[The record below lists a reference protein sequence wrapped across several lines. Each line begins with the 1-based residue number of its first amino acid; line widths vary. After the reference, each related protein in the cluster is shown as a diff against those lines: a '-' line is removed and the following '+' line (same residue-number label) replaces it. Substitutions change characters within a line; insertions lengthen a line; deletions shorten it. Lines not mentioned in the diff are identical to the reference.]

1 MAPVADERKGN
12 IDQQE
17 SADVGAERGVGGK
30 PGVDLLAGLVHQR
43 LQAVNGLAQ
52 VVKIAF
58 QIGINI
64 VDNGVE
70 TLGPVMVDHHKL
82 NAPGQQRDDDPHA
95 QAG

>member
-1 MAPVADERKGN
+1 MPLLTSRKARTLGL
-12 IDQQE
+12 
-17 SADVGAERGVGGK
+17 ERGVGGK
-30 PGVDLLAGLVHQR
+30 PGVNILAGLVHQR

-70 TLGPVMVDHHKL
+70 TLGPVDGRS
-82 NAPGQQRDDDPHA
+82 P
-95 QAG
+95 